1 MDGASTPQTNGRTNG
16 QTTAS
21 LPQETIDFAGKVF
34 NLARQGG
41 DELLGTYLEA
51 GLPAKT
57 DTLAHRRNSPII
69 GSVPNIRGP
78 KNCREKG
85 SRHNQHDR
93 NK

>member
-1 MDGASTPQTNGRTNG
+1 MDGASAPQTNGRTNG

-51 GLPAKT
+51 GLPANLTNDKGRHLSKKRPWYYTNLVT
-57 DTLAHRRNSPII
+57 DYRKHAPHVSSI
-69 GSVPNIRGP
+69 
-78 KNCREKG
+78 
-85 SRHNQHDR
+85 
-93 NK
+93 